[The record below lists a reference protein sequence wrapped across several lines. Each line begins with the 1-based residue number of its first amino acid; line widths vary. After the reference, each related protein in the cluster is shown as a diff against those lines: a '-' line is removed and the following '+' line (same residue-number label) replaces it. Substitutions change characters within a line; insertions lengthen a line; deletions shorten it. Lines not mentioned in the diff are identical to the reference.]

1 MPCQERVKFYLRVF
15 TRSKKLVK
23 NKDNFDLLGMATEK
37 KIRDFNN
44 LDKYP
49 DLKKALVP
57 SIKTLPFGSMN
68 TKVIINNGEVVERV
82 YKTPN
87 GQVITLFPTSISEE
101 AA

>member
-1 MPCQERVKFYLRVF
+1 MVRK
-15 TRSKKLVK
+15 KKLK
-23 NKDNFDLLGMATEK
+23 
-37 KIRDFNN
+37 DFNN

-57 SIKTLPFGSMN
+57 IIKTLPFGSMN
-68 TKVIINNGEVVERV
+68 TKVIINEGEVVERV

-87 GQVITLFPTSISEE
+87 GEIISLLSNTITEE